1 MTKGPGL
8 LAIATRNRFTE
19 SRHWGHVAVA
29 NSKGE
34 LLAYVGDPDHEICMR
49 SSEKPIQAI
58 NVIMSGAHK
67 KFDFTQKELAI
78 MCASHYGEDMH
89 KEVIYGLLDKL
100 QLPVS
105 ALLCGTALSI
115 SPAYMRRQLMENQEI
130 NEINQSCSGKH
141 CGFLSVCKTKGYD
154 IETYDKLEHPTQQ
167 EILKIFEDFTDVKAD
182 EIPTGIDGCSL
193 PVHVFS
199 MANVAKAYAR
209 FSTPENAP
217 EKYREA
223 CTTLFNA
230 MNARPEMVSGT
241 NGFCTEFM
249 KHTNGRFCVKD
260 GAESVFC
267 IGVKDRDMGISIKV
281 EDGSLRALPQIAMS
295 VMMQLGLLKDEEI
308 DALKGFTKTVIYDHR
323 DNPIGELVADCRLN
337 IL

>member
-1 MTKGPGL
+1 MTKYPGL
-8 LAIATRNRFTE
+8 LAIATRNRFVE

-34 LLAYVGDPDHEICMR
+34 LIAYTGDPDHEICMR

-67 KFDFTQKELAI
+67 KYDFSQKELAI

-100 QLPVS
+100 ELPVS

-115 SPAYMRRQLMENQEI
+115 SPAYMRRQLMENQVI

-167 EILKIFEDFTDVKAD
+167 EILKIFEDFTDVKAG

-199 MANVAKAYAR
+199 MTNVAKAYAR

-249 KHTNGRFCVKD
+249 KHTKHLRYLKNKGKLSESAFKQQYAEAKKWLAEYRNGNLQTEKI
-260 GAESVFC
+260 AS
-267 IGVKDRDMGISIKV
+267 
-281 EDGSLRALPQIAMS
+281 ALPEPEIKPQTRENIAS
-295 VMMQLGLLKDEEI
+295 YLL
-308 DALKGFTKTVIYDHR
+308 
-323 DNPIGELVADCRLN
+323 
-337 IL
+337 

>member
-1 MTKGPGL
+1 MVKDPGL
-8 LAIATRNRFTE
+8 LAKATRNRFTE

-34 LLAYVGDPDHEICMR
+34 LLAYIGDPDHEICMR
-49 SSEKPIQAI
+49 SAAKPIQAI
-58 NVIMSGAHK
+58 NVVMSGADK
-67 KFDFTQKELAI
+67 KFDFSQKELAI

-100 QLPVS
+100 NLPLS

-115 SPAYMRRQLMENQEI
+115 SPAYMRKQLMENHEI
-130 NEINQSCSGKH
+130 TEINQSCSGKH
-141 CGFLSVCKTKGYD
+141 CGFLSVCLTKGYD
-154 IETYDKLEHPTQQ
+154 IKTYDKLEHPTQQ
-167 EILKIFEDFTDVKAD
+167 EILRIFQDFTDVKAED
-182 EIPTGIDGCSL
+182 IPTGIDGCSL

-199 MANVAKAYAR
+199 MTNVAKAYAR

-217 EKYREA
+217 EKYNEA
-223 CTTLFNA
+223 CTKLFAA

-249 KHTNGRFCVKD
+249 KHTGGRFCVKD

-267 IGVKDRDMGISIKV
+267 IGVKDKDM
-281 EDGSLRALPQIAMS
+281 
-295 VMMQLGLLKDEEI
+295 
-308 DALKGFTKTVIYDHR
+308 
-323 DNPIGELVADCRLN
+323 
-337 IL
+337 